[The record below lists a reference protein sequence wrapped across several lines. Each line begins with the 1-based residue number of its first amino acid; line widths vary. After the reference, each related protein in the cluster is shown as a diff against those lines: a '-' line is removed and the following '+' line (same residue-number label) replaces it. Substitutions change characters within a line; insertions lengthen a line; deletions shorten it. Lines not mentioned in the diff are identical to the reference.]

1 MINKEILKKQII
13 YRSTH
18 RGSKEM
24 DLLLGTFV
32 KKNIDLFTDIELK
45 DLENLLKT
53 EDEIL
58 EKWYFVV
65 LKTTIS
71 HKKRCVF
78 LVKRYS
84 LTHDYKYR

>member
-58 EKWYFVV
+58 EKWYFEKIEIRVIPQNKV
-65 LKTTIS
+65 STMLKEF
-71 HKKRCVF
+71 KM
-78 LVKRYS
+78 
-84 LTHDYKYR
+84 

>member
-1 MINKEILKKQII
+1 MKNYNNLKKQII

-58 EKWYFVV
+58 EKWYFKKIESRVIPQNKV
-65 LKTTIS
+65 STMLKEF
-71 HKKRCVF
+71 KM
-78 LVKRYS
+78 
-84 LTHDYKYR
+84 